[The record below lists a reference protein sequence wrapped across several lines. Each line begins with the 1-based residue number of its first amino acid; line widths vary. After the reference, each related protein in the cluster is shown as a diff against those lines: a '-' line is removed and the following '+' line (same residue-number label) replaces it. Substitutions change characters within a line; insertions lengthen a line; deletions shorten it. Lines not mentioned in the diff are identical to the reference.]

1 MHDHFLTFIRLL
13 NEEEVEYVVIGG
25 YAVAK
30 YGYPRYTGD
39 LDIFVSGS
47 SENAK
52 KLVDVMFKFGFGPY
66 DFEADDFTGNDRF
79 VSVGDEPYKIEL
91 LTSTLGVSFDEVYR
105 NKVTV
110 DSRGIIINFISYQE
124 LILNKK
130 AVGRPKDLLDLENL
144 AALKNDAQSG
154 GL

>member
-13 NEEEVEYVVIGG
+13 NEKEVEYVVIGG

-39 LDIFVSGS
+39 LDIFVSGT
-47 SENAK
+47 SENAE
-52 KLVDVMFKFGFGPY
+52 KLVSVMFKFGFGPH
-66 DFEADDFTGNDRF
+66 DFEASDFIGSERF

-91 LTSTLGVSFDEVYR
+91 LTSTLGVNFEEVYL
-105 NKVTV
+105 NKSVV
-110 DSRGIIINFISYQE
+110 EIQGITINFISYRE
-124 LILNKK
+124 LVANKK

-144 AALKNDAQSG
+144 PPLDE
-154 GL
+154 